1 MNEQQ
6 KLLQSI
12 LSEAGIKLT
21 ENQTL
26 AVIDAVSLSCKSPVP
41 YHEVMEF
48 KEKYAP
54 CTSNK
59 GLTIVDLHSIV
70 SNASANLFEIKKDI
84 KTNHNS
90 LASHYNENN
99 QPKR

>member
-12 LSEAGIKLT
+12 LAEVGISLT
-21 ENQTL
+21 DNQML

-48 KEKYAP
+48 KEKYVP
-54 CTSNK
+54 NK
-59 GLTIVDLHSIV
+59 IISIEDANKIV
-70 SNASANLFEIKKDI
+70 SNACSY
-84 KTNHNS
+84 

-99 QPKR
+99 QPER